1 MREGKQIYLSVAFI
15 FSTSPDKI
23 VRSSEQAEFSNM
35 YVFVESSFLTQ
46 LVREPTR
53 EGVLLDLLFVNR
65 GGWVSTVTVRGHLG
79 HSDHEII
86 EF

>member
-1 MREGKQIYLSVAFI
+1 
-15 FSTSPDKI
+15 
-23 VRSSEQAEFSNM
+23 M
-35 YVFVESSFLTQ
+35 YVLVESSFLTQ